1 MEAGELLALC
11 RELKGLTLRD
21 VEKATG
27 LSNAFIS
34 QIETGKVGIGFV
46 NAVKLCDFYGITLE
60 RLADTIRKNK
70 ASAED
75 LDTQRSILAYSN
87 LEKISP

>member
-60 RLADTIRKNK
+60 RLADTIRKKKTN
-70 ASAED
+70 AED

-87 LEKISP
+87 LDKETQ